1 MCVCVCVCMCLH
13 SFFGYNV
20 FPLYQLTSVFFI
32 PTTATYIMTYRNVLK
47 TSQDFYQSLEKSRHI
62 ADKLTQTLRKN
73 GNPNAYVRSYSY
85 PDVFYEQYLTMWN
98 DTLTSLG
105 LSIFAIF
112 VVMFLFLGL
121 DFYSA
126 SVITFT
132 IVMIIVNLMGL
143 MYWWDISLNAVSLVN
158 LVVVS
163 DNLVT
168 FMSPTLKCPLVDPR
182 PFLSICF
189 PLSLSRVS
197 RVQIVFSSSSSYC
210 P

>member
-1 MCVCVCVCMCLH
+1 
-13 SFFGYNV
+13 
-20 FPLYQLTSVFFI
+20 
-32 PTTATYIMTYRNVLK
+32 MTYRNVLK
-47 TSQDFYQSLEKSRHI
+47 TSQDFYESLEKSRHI
-62 ADKLTQTLRKN
+62 ADKLTETLRKN

-163 DNLVT
+163 HTMVT
-168 FMSPTLKCPLVDPR
+168 FISPTHTNTFCTN
-182 PFLSICF
+182 
-189 PLSLSRVS
+189 RVS
-197 RVQIVFSSSSSYC
+197 FSPTPNCVHFFSFSLFIFTRISCLKKFFLVSLNTPVLLLFRRQLPYFHVVFN
-210 P
+210 PP